1 MTIPGVDDKK
11 EFEEVVDAL
20 KMLNFD
26 KDVSDSLFRLLSA
39 VLLLGNIKFNS
50 VSSET
55 CEMSNESIKIVENCA
70 ELLGVDLPIFKF
82 SLTEKMVQMGRGS
95 VVSIKLTTSQA
106 TDSRDTL
113 AKTLYGNMFDWVVK
127 HVNENLKKP
136 GETCSIGIL
145 DIFGFE
151 VFQVNSFEQL
161 CINYANEKL
170 QFHFNDVIFTEE
182 MKLYDEEN
190 VPTDKVVFEDNGR
203 CVSLIEGKPFGLLSL
218 LEEECSL
225 GNGTDTSYMSK
236 IEKSFGTGKKDE
248 NPYFRNNKKV
258 PELFSVVHFAGPV
271 EYCVTNFLEKN
282 RDSLSQTSKDT
293 MLASTV
299 PLISTLFKMDEL
311 EGGEKDKI
319 GKSSKKGTKSTLGG
333 QFRKQLIS
341 LINILHETQPHFVRC
356 VKPNHAKVPSEF
368 DGQLSLRQ
376 LRYAGLF
383 EAIKIRRSGY
393 AFRSSI
399 SQFSFDYQHIVPG
412 LLLKRQSK
420 EVTDLESCRLI
431 FNEVFKVE
439 KLLPEDCGVI
449 GKTKVFLKT
458 NQQRS
463 ILDHL
468 KSERI
473 VLFVYRIQSLIR
485 GGLTRFRLNAVKRA
499 EQKELLRIEKEMQDK
514 INSIIVLQKF
524 MRGYIARR
532 MMRDI
537 ADLILLRKSLL
548 ERDVTNVEKILE
560 IIQKKVFSKSNPFSK
575 LFKKDVDLA
584 KSMIRLIGKS
594 HFYIFM
600 NFKIYFLFLN
610 FTNILFL

>member
-1 MTIPGVDDKK
+1 
-11 EFEEVVDAL
+11 
-20 KMLNFD
+20 MLNFS
-26 KDVSDSLFRLLSA
+26 KDDTDSIFKLLSA
-39 VLLLGNIKFNS
+39 VLLLGNIKFDATTAES
-50 VSSET
+50 
-55 CEMSNESIKIVENCA
+55 CALSNDCIKKVENCA
-70 ELLGVDLPIFKF
+70 VLLGVDFSTFKF
-82 SLTEKMVQMGRGS
+82 SLTEKIVQMGRGS
-95 VVSIKLTTSQA
+95 VVSIKLTSAQA
-106 TDSRDTL
+106 CDSRDTL
-113 AKTLYGNMFDWVVK
+113 AKTLYGNMFDWLVR

-190 VPTDKVVFEDNGR
+190 VPTDKVVFEDNAR
-203 CVSLIEGKPFGLLSL
+203 CVNLIEGKPLGLISL

-225 GNGTDTSYMSK
+225 GNGTDASYMSK
-236 IEKSFGTGKKDE
+236 IEKLFGTGKKEE
-248 NPYFRNNKKV
+248 NPYFRNNRKS

-282 RDSLSQTSKDT
+282 RDSLSQTSKDA
-293 MLASTV
+293 MMASTI
-299 PLISTLFKMDEL
+299 PLISTLFSLDEP
-311 EGGEKDKI
+311 EGEKDKR
-319 GKSSKKGTKSTLGG
+319 GNNVKKGQKSTLGG

-341 LINILHETQPHFVRC
+341 LVSILHETQPHFIRC

-393 AFRSSI
+393 AYRSTI
-399 SQFSFDYQHIVPG
+399 TQFAFEYQHIVSG
-412 LLLKRQSK
+412 LLSKRQSK
-420 EVTDLESCRLI
+420 KITDLESCQLI
-431 FNEVFKVE
+431 FNQVMKVE
-439 KLLPEDCGVI
+439 KLILEDCGVI

-458 NQQRS
+458 NQERS
-463 ILDHL
+463 ILDRL
-468 KSERI
+468 KAERI
-473 VLFVYRIQSLIR
+473 VLFVYRIQSVIR
-485 GGLTRFRLNAVKRA
+485 GGLTRFKLNAAKRA
-499 EQKELLRIEKEMQDK
+499 LQKEMQKIEKELQAK
-514 INSIIVLQKF
+514 IHSVVVVQKF

-537 ADLILLRKSLL
+537 SDLFLLRRYLL
-548 ERDVTNVEKILE
+548 ERDVKNVENILD
-560 IIQKKVFSKSNPFSK
+560 IIQRKIFSKSNPFAK

-584 KSMIRLIGKS
+584 KSMIRLIGNNN
-594 HFYIFM
+594 FYL
-600 NFKIYFLFLN
+600 IYDFFLFH
-610 FTNILFL
+610 FLL